1 MKQELEWHKNGLKN
15 RLATLERK
23 KAKLI
28 RLKIEIDAEQ
38 TLADL
43 YSEQIKLAEKEGKD
57 GFDSDKYAIKRL
69 CI

>member
-15 RLATLERK
+15 RLAFLDRK